1 MPSDVYTI
9 GQYLVDRLHE
19 LEVRHLFAVP
29 GPHCANWLQ
38 HYVEESTAIQRF
50 GVAKTANAGYA
61 ADGYAR
67 INGLGAVCVSYSVG
81 AFGLLNPIA
90 GAFVERVPVVVI
102 NGAPPAEN
110 PSARATSPN
119 ATRPLVGDS
128 NANRRVYSNVTCAAE
143 RLTNPEQAPHQI
155 DAALQCALRHSRP
168 VYLEVSG
175 TLYDRPCAP
184 PSGPL
189 PIPPEWNAHAEDAD
203 APVETIKRHLHRAD
217 SAVVWGGAA
226 LQRYDL
232 EEDFDG
238 LVRTLDVP
246 YVTTLLGKG
255 LLSEDHDHFA
265 GVFDEPG
272 SPSAVRTLVRDAEYV
287 LGLGVDASPES
298 SPSCLFDTGTATFVR
313 SGETHTVPSPPRPH
327 ESTHTAVGLRTVLPR
342 LRRETAADRFSSRG
356 AATAAR
362 TRRTVEAAQP
372 SAPAAFD
379 DEITYQG
386 FYAFVETYIGEN
398 TIVLSGTGLDRF
410 GSRALPV
417 HAPSGFVCQAAY
429 RDVGHVTPAAM
440 GVDLASD
447 DERVLV
453 FVGDGG
459 FQMTA
464 QCVGTMAEKGL
475 DPIIFVL
482 NNGVYGSEQHRTHPA
497 TFDRDAP
504 FFPQSILQQWHYRKL
519 PDALGGKGWRTET
532 YDQLEAAVEE
542 AFRYTGGP
550 LLIDVRVQEKSLPT
564 LAPRT
569 DPGDSAE
576 KTLGIAA
583 ETVLPRSP

>member
-1 MPSDVYTI
+1 MSSDAYTI

-29 GPHCANWLQ
+29 GPHCSNWLH
-38 HYVEESTAIQRF
+38 HYVEKSSSIQRF
-50 GVAKTANAGYA
+50 GVAKAANAGYA

-81 AFGLLNPIA
+81 AFGLLNSIA

-110 PSARATSPN
+110 PSSTGPK
-119 ATRPLVGDS
+119 RPFVGDS
-128 NANRRVYSNVTCAAE
+128 NSNLRVYSNVTCATE
-143 RLTNPEQAPHQI
+143 RLTTPEQAPHQI
-155 DAALQCALRHSRP
+155 DAALQASLRHSRP

-175 TLYDRPCAP
+175 GLYDRPCAP

-189 PIPPEWNAHAEDAD
+189 PIPPEWPPPAKDAD
-203 APVETIKRHLHRAD
+203 APVETIKRHVYRAD
-217 SAVVWGGAA
+217 STVVWGGAG
-226 LQRYDL
+226 LQRYGL
-232 EEDFDG
+232 EEDFDA
-238 LVRTLDVP
+238 LVRALDVP

-255 LLSEDHDHFA
+255 LLPEDHAHFA

-272 SPSAVRTLVRDAEYV
+272 SPSAVRALVRDAEYV
-287 LGLGVDASPES
+287 LGLGVDASHDAP
-298 SPSCLFDTGTATFVR
+298 PPFLFDTGAATFVR
-313 SGETHTVPSPPRPH
+313 SDETHTVPAPHPPH
-327 ESTHTAVGLRTVLPR
+327 NGSSHTPVGLRGVLPR
-342 LRRETAADRFSSRG
+342 LRTETTEDPFSSCG
-356 AATAAR
+356 ATTASR
-362 TRRTVEAAQP
+362 TRRAVEAAQP
-372 SAPAAFD
+372 SAPTAPD

-386 FYAFVETYIGEN
+386 FYGFIEEYVGEN
-398 TIVLSGTGLDRF
+398 TIIMSGTGLDRF
-410 GSRALPV
+410 GSRTLPV

-440 GVDLASD
+440 GVDLASGG
-447 DERVLV
+447 ERVLV

-482 NNGVYGSEQHRTHPA
+482 NNGVYGSEQRRAHPA

-532 YDQLEAAVEE
+532 YDQLKSAVDE
-542 AFRYTGGP
+542 AFRFTGGP

-564 LAPRT
+564 LASRT
-569 DPGDSAE
+569 SDSAE
-576 KTLGIAA
+576 QALGIAA
-583 ETVLPRSP
+583 ETVLPRSS